1 MIETLVAAFITFF
14 VVLDPIGNA
23 PIFAGL
29 TPDASGAER
38 RRLAFKGVLIGTG
51 ILLVFGLVGQALFE
65 ALGISL
71 SAFRIA
77 GGVLLL
83 LLSIDMVMARQSG
96 LRSMTPGED
105 EESGHRQDISVFPLA
120 IPLIAGPGSLTSVVL
135 LVGKESG
142 DLQMQAAIL
151 GVMLLVLL
159 TLLISLLL
167 AAQIMKLLGVTGINV
182 ISRVAGVILAAL
194 AVQFI
199 ITGVT
204 TLYPPA

>member
-1 MIETLVAAFITFF
+1 MVETLIAAFITFF

-29 TPDASGAER
+29 TPDSSSAER

-51 ILLVFGLVGQALFE
+51 ILLVFGLVGQALFD

-105 EESGHRQDISVFPLA
+105 EESGQRQDISVFPLA

-135 LVGKESG
+135 LVGRESG

-159 TLLISLLL
+159 SLLISLLL

-204 TLYPPA
+204 SLYPPA

>member
-14 VVLDPIGNA
+14 VVIDPIGNA

-29 TPDASGAER
+29 TPDASAKER
-38 RRLAFKGVLIGTG
+38 RRLALKGVVIGTG
-51 ILLVFGLVGQALFE
+51 ILLIFGLIGQYLFE

-83 LLSIDMVMARQSG
+83 LLAIDMVMARQSG

-105 EESGHRQDISVFPLA
+105 EESGQRQDISVFPLA

-135 LVGKESG
+135 MITRADG
-142 DLQMQAAIL
+142 DLAMQAAIL
-151 GVMLLVLL
+151 GVMLSVLL
-159 TLLISLLL
+159 TLLLSLLL
-167 AAQIMKLLGVTGINV
+167 AAQIMKILGMTGINV
-182 ISRVAGVILAAL
+182 VSRVAGVILAAL

-199 ITGVT
+199 IDGATA
-204 TLYPPA
+204 LYPPA